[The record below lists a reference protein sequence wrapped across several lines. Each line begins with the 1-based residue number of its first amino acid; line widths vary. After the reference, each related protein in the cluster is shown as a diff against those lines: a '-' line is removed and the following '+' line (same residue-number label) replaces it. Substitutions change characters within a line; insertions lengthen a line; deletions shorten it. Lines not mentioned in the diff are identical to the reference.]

1 MVSDV
6 RRAIDG
12 GPWLLIGLALC
23 AALRVETCETPFQ
36 VENAARERFNYPVP
50 LTVLR
55 TAYRQPNDFVIGFA
69 EVARIVHHQGRAAQY
84 RLPEIVTVE
93 HTAAVKGD
101 RHQVGCVMP
110 KLVGKIKRYDFC
122 GGKIAKIL
130 PFAQYATAD
139 GIAPK
144 LLQFG
149 RNGKRDGRQNA
160 MACSCAV
167 YASRQRSA
175 STRSASGSGARNA
188 AISSAVA
195 GGLPVVKFKCLI
207 PHGFAFSVIGASSLN
222 VSWIDF
228 KPVALPRLALI

>member
-1 MVSDV
+1 MRNSFPGGKCSPRTVQLSSSFDSTSDS
-6 RRAIDG
+6 
-12 GPWLLIGLALC
+12 
-23 AALRVETCETPFQ
+23 
-36 VENAARERFNYPVP
+36 VP
-50 LTVLR
+50 P
-55 TAYRQPNDFVIGFA
+55 A
-69 EVARIVHHQGRAAQY
+69 HHQGRAAQY

-149 RNGKRDGRQNA
+149 RNGKTGRQA
-160 MACSCAV
+160 ECDGLQLRGICLQTAQCIHTIGFGQRGAKCSHIV
-167 YASRQRSA
+167 RSGGGVASRKIQMLD
-175 STRSASGSGARNA
+175 TTW
-188 AISSAVA
+188 
-195 GGLPVVKFKCLI
+195 FCLFGDRCEQPKRI
-207 PHGFAFSVIGASSLN
+207 V
-222 VSWIDF
+222 D
-228 KPVALPRLALI
+228 